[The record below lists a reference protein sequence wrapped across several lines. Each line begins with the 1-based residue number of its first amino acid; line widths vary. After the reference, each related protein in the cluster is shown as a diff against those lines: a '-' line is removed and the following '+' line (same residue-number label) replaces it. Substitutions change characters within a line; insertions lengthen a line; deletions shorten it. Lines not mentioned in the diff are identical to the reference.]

1 MSMKFN
7 TVIFTV
13 FLLGWTLS
21 ATAQAPRKM
30 TRGEYI
36 LQYKALSIRQMNVT
50 GIPASI
56 IMAQACL
63 ESDNGNSRLA
73 VKANNHFGIKC
84 HTSWDGEKIYH
95 DDDKKQECF
104 RKYDTPEGSFFD
116 HSDFLRN
123 RDRYAALFSLPS
135 TDYKGWAHGLKK
147 AGYATNPVYAELLI
161 KIIEDNKLYELD
173 TEPANEPLLARLE
186 LEQKQNIIEIDSYI
200 FEVHRKERLRNKV
213 KYVLARD
220 KESYKDIAMEL
231 GVKPKKLEQYNDVKD
246 HVLHYGEMVYIEK
259 KKRRTAKDQP
269 AHIAERNETM
279 HSISQRYAVR
289 LDKLYEYNGMRVG
302 QEPRVGDEIFL
313 RKNKRRR

>member
-1 MSMKFN
+1 MRFY
-7 TVIFTV
+7 TVIFTA
-13 FLLGWTLS
+13 FLLGCALS
-21 ATAQAPRKM
+21 ATGQTPRKT
-30 TRGEYI
+30 TREEYI
-36 LQYKALSIRQMNVT
+36 LKYKALSVRQMNIT

-73 VKANNHFGIKC
+73 VEANNHFGIKC
-84 HTSWDGEKIYH
+84 HKPWDGDKIYH

-104 RKYDTPEGSFFD
+104 RKYDTSEGSFFD
-116 HSDFLRN
+116 HSEFLRN
-123 RDRYAALFSLPS
+123 RDRYAALFSLPAS
-135 TDYKGWAHGLKK
+135 DYKGWAHGLKK

-173 TEPANEPLLARLE
+173 TEPVNEQLLARLE

-200 FEVHRKERLRNKV
+200 FEVHRRQRLRNKV

-220 KESYKDIAMEL
+220 RESYKDIAIEL
-231 GVKPKKLEQYNDVKD
+231 GINLKKLEQYNDTND
-246 HVLHYGEMVYIEK
+246 HVLSYGEMVYIEK
-259 KKRRTAKDQP
+259 KKRSTAKDQP
-269 AHIAERNETM
+269 VHVAGRNETM

-289 LDKLYEYNGMRVG
+289 LDKLYEYNGMKKG
-302 QEPRVGDEIFL
+302 QEPMPGDEVFL